1 MRDFNLIKR
10 KLYPEGVV
18 LGFSDTAKRGRDAV
32 RTRTR
37 KIFKLHSDYIPRGVM
52 HLPDRSKPNSIKAS
66 IKGLVGKYRD
76 FEASVFL
83 RGSHNPQGD
92 LGFMLFHETGK
103 DKSSQDGPGKI
114 AIPRSGVVN
123 ANSKT
128 SKGRRRKRFK
138 PEKMLEYYNTKGPTK
153 KGTKRVKGKRRLAP
167 KPFLFTSGGRTYIVK
182 RNILATPDT
191 KNKFIFLYRFVTNA
205 KIAKVW
211 GFVDTVHR
219 EVRRHLVS
227 DVTKQ
232 LNKIKKRRT

>member
-103 DKSSQDGPGKI
+103 DKTSQDGPGKI

-138 PEKMLEYYNTKGPTK
+138 PEKMLEYYNTRGEEDLPLNRFSLPAAGAHTLSNATFWPLQILKINS
-153 KGTKRVKGKRRLAP
+153 
-167 KPFLFTSGGRTYIVK
+167 FFFTV
-182 RNILATPDT
+182 L
-191 KNKFIFLYRFVTNA
+191 
-205 KIAKVW
+205 
-211 GFVDTVHR
+211 
-219 EVRRHLVS
+219 
-227 DVTKQ
+227 
-232 LNKIKKRRT
+232 